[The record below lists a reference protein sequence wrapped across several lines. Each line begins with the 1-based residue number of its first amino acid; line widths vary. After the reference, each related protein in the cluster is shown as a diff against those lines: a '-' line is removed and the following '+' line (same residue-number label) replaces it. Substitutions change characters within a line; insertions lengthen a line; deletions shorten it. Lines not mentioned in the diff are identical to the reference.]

1 MRDIRNDLQERVK
14 MFEHRVN
21 TANAYCEKM
30 VKQLQ
35 AERDTKVAELKAKIA
50 MATKLLEFENEDFDK
65 AAPTKVGSPKL
76 SLAG

>member
-21 TANAYCEKM
+21 AANAYCEKM

-35 AERDTKVAELKAKIA
+35 AERDTQVAELKAKIA
-50 MATKLLEFENEDFDK
+50 TATKLLEFEKEDFDK
-65 AAPTKVGSPKL
+65 AAPTKVDSPKL